1 MAWIKAIIS
10 GLLAGAISFGSGIA
24 VAIQTLP
31 QDTPLSGVPALV
43 WITIASAALVSAAKD
58 WQSNLSQSPTK
69 QQKENQ
75 L

>member
-43 WITIASAALVSAAKD
+43 SAAKD